1 MRKSQHFAGKRK
13 SRRTRA
19 RVERTKRRVE
29 RRKGARAGL
38 LAYDPS
44 SFRSTTR
51 RKGRKVSRMFVE
63 DFTRDLLPGEL
74 HEKRVQSLAAGVHG
88 VLYAA
93 SLSVSAIGKGYA
105 AANDGSAKHGVK
117 QVDRLL
123 SNAKLS
129 VSDVFATWVP
139 FVVGDREELVVAFDW
154 TEFDRDKQSTIAACL
169 VTKHGRATPLVW
181 MSESAALLKDG
192 GRTDLETLALM
203 RLRDVLPPGRKVT
216 LIADR
221 GFGDHELYALLL
233 EWEWD
238 FVIRFRDCI
247 HVTDASGETRTAKAW
262 GSSTGRA
269 KMLKN
274 VEVTHQRQPIP
285 AIVTVHAKA
294 MKEPWALATSRAD
307 LSATDVVKLYGRRF
321 SIEETFRDLK
331 DARYGLGMV
340 SHRIKNPQR
349 RDRLF
354 LLFAITH
361 ALLTLLGEAS
371 ERSGYDRTL
380 KANTSK
386 KRTHSLFTQGRYLF
400 DAIPNMRDER
410 LRPIMEHFD
419 QIVREHA
426 VFRELFGV
434 L

>member
-1 MRKSQHFAGKRK
+1 MQKSQHVAGKQKNR
-13 SRRTRA
+13 RA
-19 RVERTKRRVE
+19 RARIERTE
-29 RRKGARAGL
+29 RRARARLGRR
-38 LAYDPS
+38 AYDPS

-51 RKGRKVSRMFVE
+51 REGRKVSRMFVE

-105 AANDGSAKHGVK
+105 AANDGSAKHGIK

-129 VSDVFATWVP
+129 VSDVFAAWVP

-181 MSESAALLKDG
+181 MSESAILLKDG

-203 RLRDVLPPGRKVT
+203 RLREVLPPGRRVT
-216 LIADR
+216 LLADR
-221 GFGDHELYALLL
+221 GFGDHALYALLL
-233 EWEWD
+233 EWGWD

-247 HVTDASGETRTAKAW
+247 HVTNASGETRTAKAW
-262 GSSTGRA
+262 GASSGRA
-269 KMLKN
+269 TMLKN
-274 VEVTHQRQPIP
+274 VEVTHQRQPLP
-285 AIVTVHAKA
+285 AFVTVHAKA

-307 LSATDVVKLYGRRF
+307 LTATEVVKLYGRRF
-321 SIEETFRDLK
+321 TIEETFRDLK

-340 SHRIKNPQR
+340 AHRIKSPAR

-371 ERSGYDRTL
+371 ERSGYDKTL
-380 KANTSK
+380 KANTST

-400 DAIPNMRDER
+400 DAIPNMRAQR
-410 LRPIMEHFD
+410 LRPIMKHFD
-419 QIVREHA
+419 QVVREHA